1 MGGILETGI
10 DRIIVAEKLPKDVLF
25 CAKSDLVTKDAVLF
39 SSMYAWGLYTGRRE
53 TADIRGSI
61 FTTDTFS
68 YGFSFSLVLIRFSCV
83 NMTRK
88 KRRWFLTV
96 KWLIR

>member
-25 CAKSDLVTKDAVLF
+25 FLKVIWSQGMRCFFLLYVLGAF
-39 SSMYAWGLYTGRRE
+39 IRDEGR
-53 TADIRGSI
+53 TANIRGSI
-61 FTTDTFS
+61 FTTDPLRI
-68 YGFSFSLVLIRFSCV
+68 FSLVLIRFSCV

-88 KRRWFLTV
+88 KRRKMV
-96 KWLIR
+96 SYR